1 MTNPDQTTDKYA
13 ELRDWTE
20 SSEDRCDGNRLN
32 HGKVARYVG
41 EIGLAALKTDN
52 ALHGRPE
59 SWPVDMSWDELA
71 ESSKWGCVRAGLAAL
86 AEMQEVVERLPV
98 TKDGRPIYPGMR
110 VFPEILNDYQIPD
123 GPLIEDEGGV
133 VEDYTGIRIR
143 DTQGE
148 YGPHY
153 AELAIDELLT
163 LYSTR
168 EASLAARKGE

>member
-13 ELRDWTE
+13 ELRE
-20 SSEDRCDGNRLN
+20 R
-32 HGKVARYVG
+32 
-41 EIGLAALKTDN
+41 
-52 ALHGRPE
+52 
-59 SWPVDMSWDELA
+59 A
-71 ESSKWGCVRAGLAAL
+71 ESFIKQLSGEPAVVAMPFETIVELMNDLLAAL
-86 AEMQEVVERLPV
+86 AEMQGVVERLPV

-168 EASLAARKGE
+168 EAALAARKGE